1 MVNESE
7 WENTKLSNIWTSW
20 IKAVDN
26 QWVDGSKSITDNI
39 DV

>member
-1 MVNESE
+1 MREYKTFE
-7 WENTKLSNIWTSW
+7 YMTRW
-20 IKAVDN
+20 IQVVDN

>member
-1 MVNESE
+1 MNECE
-7 WENTKLSNIWTSW
+7 WENTKLSNIWTRW
-20 IKAVDN
+20 IQVVDN